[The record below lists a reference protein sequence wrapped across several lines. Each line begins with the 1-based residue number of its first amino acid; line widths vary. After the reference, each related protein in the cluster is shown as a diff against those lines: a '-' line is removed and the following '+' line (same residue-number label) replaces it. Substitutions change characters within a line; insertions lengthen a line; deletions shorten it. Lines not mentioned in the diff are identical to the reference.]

1 VPDLVGD
8 AKANRRFRSAASSST
23 RTRGTTTGSR
33 RGGPGVRP
41 ERLDHAPAT
50 SPPARAD
57 GSWLAAGVQQGHL
70 HGSVLAP
77 DRGLTSADQR
87 LERAVLA
94 HLAECARAAGRE
106 RMSRFPV
113 GMYGRAS
120 RNGQRLRGTPLPVR
134 GLPVCVYGGQAAG
147 TALRL
152 AAQWAPLLPVG
163 TAHHPPHTTPG
174 GSRHRCQHEHR
185 GRRDH
190 DRHVRVLR
198 PQPRLSGQHP
208 HLEVSLLTECS
219 CSASP
224 SQWKQAG
231 RSSGICDNRF
241 DREPEQ
247 AV

>member
-1 VPDLVGD
+1 
-8 AKANRRFRSAASSST
+8 
-23 RTRGTTTGSR
+23 
-33 RGGPGVRP
+33 VRP

-134 GLPVCVYGGQAAG
+134 GSPVCVYGGQAAG
-147 TALRL
+147 TAFHYGSPPNGHPFYPLVRRTTHLTPPLAGVVTGASMSIVADEIMTATFGFCAPNRDYPVSTHISRFRCSPSVRARRRL
-152 AAQWAPLLPVG
+152 
-163 TAHHPPHTTPG
+163 HS
-174 GSRHRCQHEHR
+174 GSRLGARPASAITASTGNR
-185 GRRDH
+185 SRLFDP
-190 DRHVRVLR
+190 RHVAAARTV
-198 PQPRLSGQHP
+198 GQ
-208 HLEVSLLTECS
+208 
-219 CSASP
+219 
-224 SQWKQAG
+224 
-231 RSSGICDNRF
+231 SSRRC
-241 DREPEQ
+241 
-247 AV
+247 